1 MRPEETVVALTVFG
15 GGVWVLRPLVGAL
28 AKRIG
33 GEVRPPRAPEVDE
46 AVHSELQ
53 RLRDDVDQL
62 AERLDFAERL
72 LAKQREIPRIE
83 RGGA

>member
-1 MRPEETVVALTVFG
+1 MNVGDAVAAAFFFTGLFL
-15 GGVWVLRPLVGAL
+15 VLRPLAAAL

-33 GEVRPPRAPEVDE
+33 GEVRPPQVDE
-46 AVHSELQ
+46 ATQTELQ

-72 LAKQREIPRIE
+72 LAQQREMPRM
-83 RGGA
+83 RQGGA